1 MKDQIIEYVGKLFE
15 EGKISGFLGLR
26 QHGDHVEPYLF
37 KSTDELQD
45 LSLGDLDKS
54 GEARYPVVKVLTWLF
69 SQEPSA
75 TYAVLV
81 RGCEE
86 RQYQKLLQASQLSDR
101 RVILVGIPC
110 TEELAEEH
118 GCLKPYPEQMVAGSK
133 RALPESGKVVT
144 ATPRNL
150 IRDMG
155 FLKEISE
162 RCMKCYGCRNI
173 CPVCFCK
180 ECTLEE
186 EIFVPKSTIGPPPAN
201 PDFLLTRAIHMVGYC
216 TYCGLCEEACPA
228 DIPLKTLYKMVANI
242 MNEQHGYQMQGLPP
256 RGDEKKGDE
265 QEQKEAV

>member
-1 MKDQIIEYVGKLFE
+1 MKDQINEYVGKLLD
-15 EGKISGFLGLR
+15 EGKIDGFLAMRHRDG
-26 QHGDHVEPYLF
+26 HVEPYLF
-37 KSTDELQD
+37 TDPGD
-45 LSLGDLDKS
+45 LEQLCLGDLEKS
-54 GEARYPVVKVLTWLF
+54 GEVRYPVMKVLSWLF
-69 SQEPSA
+69 SQNPA
-75 TYAVLV
+75 GTYAVLV

-86 RQYQKLLQASQLSDR
+86 RQFDKLVQASQLSRR
-101 RVILVGIPC
+101 RVVLVGIPC
-110 TEELAEEH
+110 PEELAQEH
-118 GCLKPYPEQMVAGSK
+118 GCLKPFPDSLIAGSK
-133 RALPESGKVVT
+133 PVMAEAGKVVT

-150 IRDMG
+150 IRDMN
-155 FLKEISE
+155 FLRDISD

-186 EIFVPKSTIGPPPAN
+186 DIFVPKSKLGPPPAN

-256 RGDEKKGDE
+256 RGDEKDKG
-265 QEQKEAV
+265 EQKEAV

>member
-1 MKDQIIEYVGKLFE
+1 MKDQIIDYVGKLLD
-15 EGKISGFLGLR
+15 EGKITGFLALR
-26 QHGDHVEPYLF
+26 QQGDHVEPYLF
-37 KSTDELQD
+37 TDTAELQQ
-45 LSLGDLDKS
+45 LSLGDLDQS
-54 GEARYPVVKVLTWLF
+54 GEARYPVIKILSWLF
-69 SQEPSA
+69 SQNPSA
-75 TYAVLV
+75 TYGVLV

-86 RQYQKLLQASQLSDR
+86 RQFEKLVQSSQLSDR
-101 RVILVGIPC
+101 RVVLIGIPC
-110 TEELAEEH
+110 PEELAEQH
-118 GCLKPYPEQMVAGSK
+118 GCLKPYPDHLVAGSK
-133 RALPESGKVVT
+133 PSETESRKVVT

-150 IRDMG
+150 IRDMA

-186 EIFVPKSTIGPPPAN
+186 DIFVPRSNIGPPPAN

-256 RGDEKKGDE
+256 RGDEGDE
-265 QEQKEAV
+265 TERKEAV